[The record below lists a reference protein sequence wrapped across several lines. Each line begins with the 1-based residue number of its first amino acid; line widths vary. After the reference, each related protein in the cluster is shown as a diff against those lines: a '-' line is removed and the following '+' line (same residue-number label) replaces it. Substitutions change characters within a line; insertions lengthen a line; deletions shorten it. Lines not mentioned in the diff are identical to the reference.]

1 MKRIVGIASLLVLS
15 LTVILFFYTAIYLRT
30 PSHVKGPKKTINIR
44 RGMTFREVAHLL
56 GDEGIIKGSR
66 LFIFWGRLSGAFP
79 KVKAGEYE
87 LSSDM
92 TPLHVLETLKKGK
105 VKQHMTS
112 IPEGY
117 TVSQIAEILESK
129 GIANRE
135 AFLEKCFSPQ
145 YVSSLGIEADS
156 LEGYL
161 FPDSYLFSKDLEPE
175 NIIETMVRRFRRVY
189 TAQYSKRAKDLGLS
203 AREILTLASLI
214 EKEAAIPRE
223 RFLVSSVYHNRLKRN
238 MRLYSCP
245 TVIYGIKNFNGNLT
259 KRDLERYTPYNTYLI
274 RGLPPGPICNPGK
287 EAIVAALYPATTE
300 YLYFVSKNDGSNH
313 FSSTLKEH
321 NIAVWKY
328 QKARP
333 YLLKRGVPVK

>member
-1 MKRIVGIASLLVLS
+1 MKRTVGIASLLVVS
-15 LTVILFFYTAIYLRT
+15 MAITLFFYTALYLRT
-30 PSHVKGPKKTINIR
+30 PSHVKGIKKTIVIR
-44 RGMTFREVAHLL
+44 RGMTFREVTHLL
-56 GDEGIIKGSR
+56 RDEGVIKGSR
-66 LFIFWGRLSGAFP
+66 RFILWGRLSGAFP
-79 KVKAGEYE
+79 RVKAGEYE

-92 TPLHVLETLKKGK
+92 TPLQVLDTLTSGK
-105 VKQHMTS
+105 VKQYMTP

-129 GIANRE
+129 GITNGE

-175 NIIETMVRRFRRVY
+175 NAIETMVRRFRRVY
-189 TAQYSKRAKDLGLS
+189 TSQYSERAKDLGFS
-203 AREILTLASLI
+203 DREILTLASMI
-214 EKEAAIPRE
+214 EKETAIPRE
-223 RFLVSSVYHNRLKRN
+223 RHLVSGVYHNRLKRK

-245 TVIYGIKNFNGNLT
+245 TVIYGIENFDGNLT

-287 EAIVAALYPATTE
+287 EAIEAALYPAETK
-300 YLYFVSKNDGSNH
+300 YLYFVSKNDGSHH
-313 FSSTLKEH
+313 FSSSLKEH

-328 QKARP
+328 QKKMKYP
-333 YLLKRGVPVK
+333 LKNQ

>member
-1 MKRIVGIASLLVLS
+1 
-15 LTVILFFYTAIYLRT
+15 
-30 PSHVKGPKKTINIR
+30 
-44 RGMTFREVAHLL
+44 
-56 GDEGIIKGSR
+56 
-66 LFIFWGRLSGAFP
+66 
-79 KVKAGEYE
+79 
-87 LSSDM
+87 
-92 TPLHVLETLKKGK
+92 
-105 VKQHMTS
+105 
-112 IPEGY
+112 
-117 TVSQIAEILESK
+117 
-129 GIANRE
+129 
-135 AFLEKCFSPQ
+135 
-145 YVSSLGIEADS
+145 
-156 LEGYL
+156 
-161 FPDSYLFSKDLEPE
+161 
-175 NIIETMVRRFRRVY
+175 
-189 TAQYSKRAKDLGLS
+189 
-203 AREILTLASLI
+203 
-214 EKEAAIPRE
+214 
-223 RFLVSSVYHNRLKRN
+223 

>member
-1 MKRIVGIASLLVLS
+1 MKKIVGIASLGVVS
-15 LTVILFFYTAIYLRT
+15 LAIILFFCTAIYLGT
-30 PSHVKGPKKTINIR
+30 PPQVEGRKKTITIR
-44 RGMTFREVAHLL
+44 RGMTFREVVHLL

-66 LFIFWGRLSGAFP
+66 WFILWGRLSGAFP
-79 KVKAGEYE
+79 KIKAGEYE

-92 TPLHVLETLKKGK
+92 TPLQVLDTLTKGK
-105 VKQHMTS
+105 VKQYMAS

-129 GIANRE
+129 GITNGE

-145 YVSSLGIEADS
+145 YISSLEIKADS

-161 FPDSYLFSKDLEPE
+161 FPDSYLFSKDLGPE
-175 NIIETMVRRFRRVY
+175 NVIEAMVRRFRRIY
-189 TAQYSKRAKDLGLS
+189 TPQYSERAKELGFS
-203 AREILTLASLI
+203 DHEILTLASMI
-214 EKEAAIPRE
+214 EKESGIPSE
-223 RFLVSSVYHNRLKRN
+223 RLLVSSVYHNRLKRK

-245 TVIYGIKNFNGNLT
+245 TVIYGIENFDGNLT

-274 RGLPPGPICNPGK
+274 RGLPPGPICNPSK
-287 EAIVAALYPATTE
+287 EAIAAALYPATTE

-328 QKARP
+328 QKGRP
-333 YLLKRGVPVK
+333 YPLKRGIPVK

>member
-1 MKRIVGIASLLVLS
+1 MKRIVGIASLLVVS
-15 LTVILFFYTAIYLRT
+15 MAITLFFYTALYLRT
-30 PSHVKGPKKTINIR
+30 PSHVKGIEKTIVIR
-44 RGMTFREVAHLL
+44 RGMTFREVTHLL
-56 GDEGIIKGSR
+56 RDEGIIKGSR
-66 LFIFWGRLSGAFP
+66 RFILWGRLSGAFP
-79 KVKAGEYE
+79 RVKAGEYE

-92 TPLHVLETLKKGK
+92 TPLQVLDTLTSGK
-105 VKQHMTS
+105 VKQYMTP

-129 GIANRE
+129 GITNGE
-135 AFLEKCFSPQ
+135 AFLEKCFSRQ

-175 NIIETMVRRFRRVY
+175 NVIETMVRRFRRVY
-189 TAQYSKRAKDLGLS
+189 TSQYSERTKELGFS
-203 AREILTLASLI
+203 DREILTLASMI
-214 EKEAAIPRE
+214 EKETAIPRE
-223 RFLVSSVYHNRLKRN
+223 RYLVSGVYHNRLKRK

-245 TVIYGIKNFNGNLT
+245 TVIYGIENFDGNLT

-287 EAIVAALYPATTE
+287 EAIEAALYPATTE

-313 FSSTLKEH
+313 FSSTLEEH

-333 YLLKRGVPVK
+333 YLLKRGVSR